1 MYSSPSLCDFKVWTL
16 TICCMTSHVTLIKPQ
31 MKSHFPPKKYQNQTT
46 KEKKKL
52 SSVFSQKKDIS
63 LCNSQITHMKSQ
75 HEALILKKKILI
87 CLRSY
92 YNFQSYLRDIFMNLL
107 CEIFKFT
114 HTIHQV
120 LKDISRVITYRALI
134 LGPD

>member
-1 MYSSPSLCDFKVWTL
+1 
-16 TICCMTSHVTLIKPQ
+16 
-31 MKSHFPPKKYQNQTT
+31 
-46 KEKKKL
+46 
-52 SSVFSQKKDIS
+52 
-63 LCNSQITHMKSQ
+63 MKSQ